1 MSKNSIPSNTFNKD
15 HLEVVLPA
23 FRGLDAV
30 SINMVALKEA
40 ERRLIEAKTVTPS
53 TYTELE
59 YVMGEAYREI
69 KKNLATVG
77 YQILKTENELERSKA
92 SALLDRYP
100 AFLEGKPAKFDNA
113 AIRDAFLARDTEVQ
127 EAKERLDSLKTLQVF
142 LEGRVKVMENVCHYM
157 RNAMRLVMK
166 SGVPTDIYY
175 NNKSN
180 TGEENG

>member
-1 MSKNSIPSNTFNKD
+1 MSNYSIHSNTFNKD
-15 HLEVVLPA
+15 HIEVVIPA
-23 FRGLDAV
+23 FRGLEAV
-30 SINMVALKEA
+30 SINMAALKEA
-40 ERRLIEAKTVTPS
+40 ERRMIEAKTVNPS

-59 YVMGEAYREI
+59 YVMGEAYREL

-77 YQILKTENELERSKA
+77 YQILKTENELEKSKA

-100 AFLEGKPAKFDNA
+100 AFLEGKPTKFDNA
-113 AIRDAFLARDTEVQ
+113 SIRDAFLARDPEVQ

-142 LEGRVKVMENVCHYM
+142 LEGRVKVMENVSHYM

-175 NNKSN
+175 NRPKS
-180 TGEENG
+180 EEKE

>member
-1 MSKNSIPSNTFNKD
+1 MSNHSIPTNTFNKD
-15 HLEVVLPA
+15 HIEVVLPA

-30 SINMVALKEA
+30 TINLTALKEA

-69 KKNLATVG
+69 KRNLATIG
-77 YQILKTENELERSKA
+77 YQILKTENELEKSKA

-100 AFLEGKPAKFDNA
+100 AFLEGKPSKFDNA
-113 AIRDAFLARDTEVQ
+113 AIRDAFLARDPEVQ
-127 EAKERLDSLKTLQVF
+127 EAKERLDSLKAIEVF

-157 RNAMRLVMK
+157 RNAMRLIIR

-175 NNKSN
+175 NQIN
-180 TGEENG
+180 NGGNDE

>member
-1 MSKNSIPSNTFNKD
+1 MGKHSIPSNTFNND
-15 HLEVVLPA
+15 HVQVVIPA
-23 FRGLDAV
+23 FRGLEEVA
-30 SINMVALKEA
+30 INMTALKEA
-40 ERRLIEAKTVTPS
+40 ERRMIEAKTVNPS

-59 YVMGEAYREI
+59 YVMGEAYREL

-77 YQILKTENELERSKA
+77 YQILKTENELEKSKA

-100 AFLEGKPAKFDNA
+100 AFLEGKPSKFDNA
-113 AIRDAFLARDTEVQ
+113 SIRDAFLARDPEVQ

-175 NNKSN
+175 NNKTN
-180 TGEENG
+180 TGEE

>member
-1 MSKNSIPSNTFNKD
+1 MSNHSIPSNTFNKD
-15 HLEVVLPA
+15 HVEVVLPA

-30 SINMVALKEA
+30 SISLTALKEA

-59 YVMGEAYREI
+59 YVMGEAYREL

-77 YQILKTENELERSKA
+77 YQILKTQNELEKSKA
-92 SALLDRYP
+92 SALLDKYP

-113 AIRDAFLARDTEVQ
+113 SIRDAFLARDPEVQ
-127 EAKERLDSLKTLQVF
+127 EAKERLDSLKAIEIF

-157 RNAMRLVMK
+157 RNAMRLIIR

-175 NNKSN
+175 NQIN
-180 TGEENG
+180 TGENNE